1 MAKIKTHWVKT
12 TSYGDYKETK
22 DRINSRTCSQ
32 TMIIREAKKLG
43 VAGRHA
49 GSKPIKNLL
58 RGIAKAHTVMRNVP
72 IEYPKVVEE
81 NEYNAK

>member
-1 MAKIKTHWVKT
+1 MANWIKTT
-12 TSYGDYKETK
+12 PYGDYKETK
-22 DRINSRTCSQ
+22 DRVNSRTSSQ

-72 IEYPKVVEE
+72 EIVEE
-81 NEYNAK
+81 NEEKLGYTEI